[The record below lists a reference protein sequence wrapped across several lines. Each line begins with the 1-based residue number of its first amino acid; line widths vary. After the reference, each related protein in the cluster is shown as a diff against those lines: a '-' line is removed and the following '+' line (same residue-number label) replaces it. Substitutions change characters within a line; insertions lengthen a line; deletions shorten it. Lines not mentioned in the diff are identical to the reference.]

1 MYRKI
6 FENKTLQKF
15 YKQLPK
21 DYLVLIKEGGLYTF
35 INVLDRVVPFVLL
48 PVIIRLI
55 SVEEFGIYSL
65 FLTAEALLV
74 PIVTLN
80 IYASISR
87 QFYDSD
93 INLSKYNSSIILS
106 LPFLFIVFSLI
117 LLIIPNSIFTSF
129 GLESNI
135 ILFAIFTACFSS
147 SLVYTSSLIRLK
159 RKPIAYGKYYLSQ
172 SSLLLLLLLSFCF
185 INPSYKML
193 IYAKF
198 IYAIL
203 VFAISIIYLRTKHE
217 FNFGIDLLVVKKA
230 LKLSL
235 PTVIYSLSAFI
246 FVMSDRFLINY
257 FLGSKEVGHY
267 AAISQVAAVMSV
279 IVGSFNV
286 AWMPWLF
293 ENLKKNDPKVNKF
306 IVKTSYLLMAIVLFG
321 GIIFC
326 FIYPFIIKLLLVESF
341 FPYISVAYPIII
353 GLAFQGVYLIVSPY
367 TFYAGKTKYNA
378 LIGILV
384 ALINVSL
391 NLYLIPKYGIWGA
404 GYSYL
409 ASWVSLSVLF
419 FIFSK
424 KAYPMPWFSFK

>member
-1 MYRKI
+1 MQ
-6 FENKTLQKF
+6 NTL
-15 YKQLPK
+15 YKLIPK
-21 DYLVLIKEGGLYTF
+21 DYFVLIKEGGLYTF
-35 INVLDRVVPFVLL
+35 INVLDRVVPFLLL

-55 SVEEFGIYSL
+55 SVEEFGVYSL

-74 PIVTLN
+74 PVVTLN
-80 IYASISR
+80 IYSSISK
-87 QFYDSD
+87 QFYDED
-93 INLSKYNSSIILS
+93 IYLPKYNSSIILT
-106 LPFLFIVFSLI
+106 LPFLFVIFSLI
-117 LLIIPNSIFTSF
+117 FLIIPVRLIISF

-135 ILFAIFTACFSS
+135 ILFAIFTACFTN
-147 SLVYTSSLIRLK
+147 SLVYTSSLLRLK
-159 RKPIAYGKYYLSQ
+159 RQPVAYGKYYLSQ
-172 SSLLLLLLLSFCF
+172 SGLLLVLLLSFCF
-185 INPSYKML
+185 IHPGYKML
-193 IYAKF
+193 IYAK
-198 IYAIL
+198 ILYAMI
-203 VFAISIIYLRTKHE
+203 VFAISIIYLKTKHE
-217 FNFGIDLLVVKKA
+217 FNFGIDLKVVKKA

-257 FLGSKEVGHY
+257 FLGSKQVGYY

-279 IVGSFNV
+279 IIGSFNV

-293 ENLKKNDPKVNKF
+293 ENLKKNDHETNKF
-306 IVKTSYLLMAIVLFG
+306 IVKTSYYLMAAVLLA
-321 GIIFC
+321 GIFFC
-326 FIYPFIIKLLLVESF
+326 LIYPFIIKFLLVESF

-353 GLAFQGVYLIVSPY
+353 GLAFQGIYLIVSPY
-367 TFYAGKTKYNA
+367 TFYAEKTKYNA
-378 LIGILV
+378 FIGILV

>member
-1 MYRKI
+1 M
-6 FENKTLQKF
+6 LQKF
-15 YKQLPK
+15 YKKIPTQ
-21 DYLVLIKEGGLYTF
+21 YFTLIKEGGLYTF
-35 INVLDRVVPFVLL
+35 INILDRVVPFVLL

-65 FLTAEALLV
+65 FVTAEALLV

-80 IYASISR
+80 IYSSISK
-87 QFYDSD
+87 QFYDD
-93 INLSKYNSSIILS
+93 NINLPKYNSSIIFS
-106 LPFLFIVFSLI
+106 LPFLFILFGLI
-117 LLIIPNSIFTSF
+117 FLMIPDRLITSS

-159 RKPIAYGKYYLSQ
+159 RKPITYGKYYLSQ
-172 SSLLLLLLLSFCF
+172 SSLLLILLLSFCL
-185 INPSYKML
+185 IHPSYKML
-193 IYAKF
+193 IYAKI
-198 IYAIL
+198 IYAIF

-217 FNFGIDLLVVKKA
+217 FNFGIDLKLVKKA

-279 IVGSFNV
+279 IIGSFNV

-293 ENLKKNDPKVNKF
+293 ENLKKNDPKTNKF
-306 IVKTSYLLMAIVLFG
+306 IVKTSYYLMAIVLIG
-321 GIIFC
+321 GILFC
-326 FIYPFIIKLLLVESF
+326 FIYPFIVKFLLVESF

-353 GLAFQGVYLIVSPY
+353 GLAFQGIYLIVSPY
-367 TFYAGKTKYNA
+367 TFYAEKTKYNA
-378 LIGILV
+378 IIGIFV

-391 NLYLIPKYGIWGA
+391 NLFSIPKYGIWGA

-409 ASWVSLSVLF
+409 ASWVSLSLLF

-424 KAYPMPWFSFK
+424 KAYPMPWFSFKQHKLTI